1 MNNNNEYE
9 NNVIQ
14 QYAIRYD
21 IKTVKRKDTSQNFKF
36 SEIKE
41 LIDETKN
48 SIYYLNI
55 KKK

>member
-1 MNNNNEYE
+1 MNNDNEYE

-41 LIDETKN
+41 LVDETKN